1 MASWKI
7 DEIPAQC
14 IALRRRS
21 DRWSKFVSQPAYK
34 TLPKL
39 ERFDAVDGQTLD
51 IQNDPRILVSTKRN
65 ILNKQRRSH
74 EELDSKGGVGCALSH
89 IGIWQMIVQRQIP
102 MMLIIEDDAKIPN
115 NFVEKVNSLIAA
127 SPTLQNPASWDMWNL
142 ATSPLYAKPVANDPV
157 VVELDAFVGLIAYV
171 ITLQGA
177 TKLLEEVFP
186 IHCHIDHYM
195 VILKQ
200 VRPMRYIATPS
211 FTFYQRGVDKS
222 DITEK
227 AKCLIC
233 NIPTDYDSTHTIIS
247 KNDIT
252 TLEAIKYMFVLTTAF
267 GAGYILYKRIT
278 DRAS

>member
-21 DRWSKFVSQPAYK
+21 DRWSKFISQPAYK

-39 ERFDAVDGQTLD
+39 ERFDAVDGQTID
-51 IQNDPRILVSTKRN
+51 VKTDSRILVSTKRN

-74 EELDSKGGVGCALSH
+74 EELDTKGGVGCALSH
-89 IGIWQMIVQRQIP
+89 IGIWQMMVQRQIP
-102 MMLIIEDDAKIPN
+102 IMLIIEDDAKIPN
-115 NFVEKVNSLIAA
+115 NFVQKVNALINV
-127 SPTLQNPASWDMWNL
+127 SPTLKNPSSWDVWTL
-142 ATSPLYAKPVANDPV
+142 ATSPLYAKPIANDPV
-157 VVELDAFVGLIAYV
+157 AVELDAFVGLIAYV

-177 TKLLEEVFP
+177 TKLLEQVFP

-200 VRPMRYIATPS
+200 VRPMRYVASPA

-222 DITEK
+222 DIAEK
-227 AKCLIC
+227 SKCLIC
-233 NIPTDYDSTHTIIS
+233 NIPTDYDSTHAVIS
-247 KNDIT
+247 KSNII
-252 TLEAIKYMFVLTTAF
+252 TLESIKYMFVLTTAF
-267 GAGYILYKRIT
+267 GAGYILYKRFAA
-278 DRAS
+278 RSS